1 MGRIAIVTGGTR
13 GIGRAISLM
22 LRDSGYGVVAGYGRN
37 DSAAREFSESTGIPA
52 YRWNVGDHQECR
64 EAVGMIAREFG
75 PIDVLANNA
84 GITRDTCLHKMS
96 LDDWRDVI
104 ETNLCS
110 CFNMSVA
117 VFDGMRSRRFGRIVN
132 VSSVN
137 GLAGQ
142 FGQTNYAA
150 AKAGI
155 CGFTKALAHEGA
167 ARGVTVNT
175 IAPGYVDTDMVRTL
189 TPEMLDKIV
198 SRIPVGR
205 LARAQEIARGVAF
218 LVSDDA
224 GFITGATLSINGGQY
239 MN

>member
-1 MGRIAIVTGGTR
+1 
-13 GIGRAISLM
+13 
-22 LRDSGYGVVAGYGRN
+22 
-37 DSAAREFSESTGIPA
+37 
-52 YRWNVGDHQECR
+52 
-64 EAVGMIAREFG
+64 MIAREFG
-75 PIDVLANNA
+75 PVEVLTNNA
-84 GITRDTCLHKMS
+84 GITRDTCLHKMG

-104 ETNLCS
+104 ETNLGS

-132 VSSVN
+132 ISSVN

-142 FGQTNYAA
+142 FGQVNYAA

-155 CGFTKALAHEGA
+155 CGFTKALAQEGA

-189 TPEMLDKIV
+189 SPEVLDKIV

-205 LARAQEIARGVAF
+205 LAQGHEIARGVAF